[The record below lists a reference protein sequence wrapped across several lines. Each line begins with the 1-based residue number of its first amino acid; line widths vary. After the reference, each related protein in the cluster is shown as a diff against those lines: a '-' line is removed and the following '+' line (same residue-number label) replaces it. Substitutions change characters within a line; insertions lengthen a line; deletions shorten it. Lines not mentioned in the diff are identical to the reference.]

1 MGAGQPPRPG
11 SDEVWAA
18 CITAK
23 TAAGAD
29 LRARDLDWTILR
41 PGGLADAPGT
51 GTIRLAPPPI
61 PRGTIPRADVATV
74 IAALLDNPGIR
85 HQTLEL
91 VGGDTPVAA
100 AGQ

>member
-29 LRARDLDWTILR
+29 LRARDLDWTILH

-51 GTIRLAPPPI
+51 GTIRLAA
-61 PRGTIPRADVATV
+61 RRS
-74 IAALLDNPGIR
+74 
-85 HQTLEL
+85 
-91 VGGDTPVAA
+91 PVARSLA
-100 AGQ
+100 PRSPRSSLPCPAIRVPGTRRSR